1 MIVLVVA
8 AMSLIFYILLL
19 RAQHLSSME
28 QQRENPQPESMIE
41 QPSTASFPM
50 ILHSPESDV
59 EPTFYRLGFSPAA

>member
-28 QQRENPQPESMIE
+28 QQRENPRPESMIE
-41 QPSTASFPM
+41 QPSTASSPM
-50 ILHSPESDV
+50 ILHTPMSDV
-59 EPTFYRLGFSPAA
+59 EPTFHRLGFSPAA

>member
-28 QQRENPQPESMIE
+28 QQRENPRPESMIE
-41 QPSTASFPM
+41 QPSTASAPM
-50 ILHSPESDV
+50 ILHAPV
-59 EPTFYRLGFSPAA
+59 PGTEPTLHSLGFAPAA